1 MSAVLVV
8 SHGTLTDA
16 AAMAALLT
24 QLGYPVDA
32 DAMPLRLQRLS
43 AGRGVVLL
51 ATQDVR
57 VVGLA
62 TAHVL
67 SVINRERDVC
77 WLTAMVVDETERR
90 AGVGRA
96 LVAAVEAHARAQGC
110 EWLSVTTHERRA
122 DAQAF
127 YRGIG
132 MAQTGRRFGK
142 ALD

>member
-1 MSAVLVV
+1 MSDALAIR
-8 SHGTLTDA
+8 HGIPADTEV
-16 AAMAALLT
+16 MATLLT
-24 QLGYPVDA
+24 QLGYPVEA
-32 DAMPLRLQRLS
+32 DAMLLRLQRLS

-51 ATQDVR
+51 ATRDAR
-57 VVGLA
+57 VIGLA

-77 WLTAMVVDETERR
+77 WLTAMVVDETVRR

-96 LVAAVEAHARAQGC
+96 LAAAVEAHARAQGC

-122 DAQAF
+122 DAQDF
-127 YRGIG
+127 YLAIG

>member
-1 MSAVLVV
+1 MKASIR
-8 SHGTLTDA
+8 HGTLADGP
-16 AAMAALLT
+16 AMAALLT
-24 QLGYPVDA
+24 QLGYPVEA

-43 AGRGVVLL
+43 AGRGIVLL
-51 ATQDVR
+51 STQGAR
-57 VVGLA
+57 IVGLA

-67 SVINRERDVC
+67 SVINRDRDVC
-77 WLTAMVVDETERR
+77 WLTALVVDDTVRR
-90 AGVGRA
+90 AGIGRGLVG
-96 LVAAVEAHARAQGC
+96 AVEAHAREQGC
-110 EWLSVTTHERRA
+110 EWLSVTTHEQRT